1 MCAAWKLTII
11 KRIDKPFILD
21 KYSNDYFVIAK
32 N

>member
-1 MCAAWKLTII
+1 MCVAWMLTEI

-21 KYSNDYFVIAK
+21 KHSNYYFVIID